1 MCCTRCGQS
10 TARAAADCY
19 ADKAAPTPGEG
30 RTEPETDRHD
40 LIGIYHD
47 GYRACHQVGA
57 HFEYGLRAVHN
68 DGRAQGRAEALRE
81 AEAELIR
88 MGYTEM
94 DEAVKRIATLERTVK
109 P

>member
-1 MCCTRCGQS
+1 MKPRRTPALTS
-10 TARAAADCY
+10 VRAWWVAPADM
-19 ADKAAPTPGEG
+19 KLPNG
-30 RTEPETDRHD
+30 
-40 LIGIYHD
+40 
-47 GYRACHQVGA
+47 
-57 HFEYGLRAVHN
+57 